1 MARETV
7 CEKKILKAISSV
19 HVQNKTLYQI
29 EIQPSDAKVMVRLNI
44 KWTAKTR

>member
-1 MARETV
+1 MARKTV
-7 CEKKILKAISSV
+7 CEKKILKAISSM

-44 KWTAKTR
+44 K